1 VIFLRHRLPAVA
13 LVLLYAAGLNA
24 AQVDPRTALLERAGF
39 DALDAGRAHEAAG
52 LFRDALA
59 GDPKNARLHLG
70 AAAAAYLERRDT
82 DAEAEA
88 ARALELDATLAQARE
103 VLGAARHRLGDVAG
117 AIRAYE
123 ALTASVPADTAAA
136 ATLERWRRELEL
148 HDRMQQAIGSHFTVS
163 FDGPREAALAEEAL
177 ASLDRAYWRIG
188 DLLGTYPFAPVPVV
202 LYTAQQFSD
211 ITRAPAWA
219 GGAFDGVI
227 RVPMHGA
234 LDTPKELDRVL
245 AHEFAHALIRSLAA
259 RGVPAW
265 LNEGLA
271 TALETAEPADT
282 ERRVADAH
290 TAVPL
295 SALPSSFGR
304 LTGAQAQ
311 IAYATSARA
320 VRRLL
325 DEAGGAAVANLLR
338 DLGDGVDFDA
348 AFLHRIQ
355 RTFADFQGGLP

>member
-1 VIFLRHRLPAVA
+1 VTFLRQQATAVA
-13 LVLLYAAGLNA
+13 IILLCGVHLAA
-24 AQVDPRTALLERAGF
+24 AQVDPRTALLERAAF
-39 DALDAGRAHEAAG
+39 EALNAGRAHDAAG

-82 DAEAEA
+82 DADAEAE
-88 ARALELDATLAQARE
+88 RALELDATLSQARE
-103 VLGAARHRLGDVAG
+103 IVGAALHRLGDVAG

-123 ALTASVPADTAAA
+123 ALTASAPADADAA
-136 ATLERWRRELEL
+136 ATLERWRRELDL
-148 HDRMQQAIGSHFTVS
+148 HDRMQQAVGSHFTVS
-163 FDGPREAALAEEAL
+163 FEGPQEAALAEEAL

-188 DLLGTYPFAPVPVV
+188 ELLGTYPFAPVPVV
-202 LYTAQQFSD
+202 LYTTQQFSD

-219 GGAFDGVI
+219 GGAFDGII
-227 RVPMHGA
+227 RVPMRGA
-234 LDTPKELDRVL
+234 LANSKELDRVL
-245 AHEFAHALIRSLAA
+245 AHEFVHALIRSVAA
-259 RGVPAW
+259 RGVPGW

-271 TALETAEPADT
+271 TALETGEPDEA

-290 TAVPL
+290 AAVPL
-295 SALPSSFGR
+295 SELQTSFGR

-311 IAYATSARA
+311 IAYATSAIA
-320 VRRLL
+320 ARRLL

-338 DLGDGVDFDA
+338 DLGEGADFDA

-355 RTFADFQGGLP
+355 RTFADFQGAMP